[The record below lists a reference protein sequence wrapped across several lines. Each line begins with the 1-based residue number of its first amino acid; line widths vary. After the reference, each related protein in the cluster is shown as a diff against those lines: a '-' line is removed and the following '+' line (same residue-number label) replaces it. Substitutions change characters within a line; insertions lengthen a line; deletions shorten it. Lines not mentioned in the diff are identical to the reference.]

1 MKQRFSPKAPCAPK
15 PFAPAAPPRTGNP
28 ETGAEGLRGDAP
40 SRRPRTGVAGP
51 GGARGAPGGPR
62 KRTASAAVPRRPR
75 SEAPAEERGQPVAR
89 LAGEPRAPRVWQ
101 TRREVRE
108 DARRYAPLGPPVL
121 LLLVFHRFSAG
132 CRDREASSPPLGA
145 SRGGGPRSPGTV
157 GEGIE
162 QHQAA
167 GC

>member
-51 GGARGAPGGPR
+51 GGARGGPR